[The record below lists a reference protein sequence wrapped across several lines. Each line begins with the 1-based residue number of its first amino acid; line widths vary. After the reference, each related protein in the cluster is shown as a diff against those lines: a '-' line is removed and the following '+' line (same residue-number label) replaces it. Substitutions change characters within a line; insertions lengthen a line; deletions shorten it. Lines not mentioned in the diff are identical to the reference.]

1 MMVLPVFVQNLIEVV
16 NISLELLLIFLY
28 FSLLSEKKN
37 NKTAIVLSYLGSV
50 VLLSS
55 AVLLSGNFIVNFLV
69 TAIVLALV
77 SFANFEDNLKHRFFL
92 IFIYLLIISLA
103 DPIVIGILYVANVG
117 MPEEFLQ
124 SSIGRYLGI
133 IGTDIIYLW
142 LISFTHRLIKKRIRD
157 LPVKYWILIMV
168 IPIFS
173 IFILQFMIDS
183 ITLNAENTNY
193 VALCLAISGISY
205 INITMFHFFESY
217 ENKVRLQYL
226 ETLQQQEQ
234 ENYSLLALT
243 YERMREFKHD
253 IENQFSVL
261 HDLMESGEI
270 EEALKYLDTLGG
282 FVRRS
287 NCLCHTGNNAVDSIV
302 NTKGSLA
309 QTYGIKFICR
319 VNIVSEIK
327 ADEMELCR
335 ILGNGL
341 DNAIEGCERLGNFP
355 KHILISISEDKDK
368 LYISISNTSDM
379 VDTENLSST
388 KKKAGMHGI
397 GVNSIKSSVERLK
410 GVAKFSYKDGVFKLN
425 IVVWN
430 G

>member
-1 MMVLPVFVQNLIEVV
+1 MMILPVFLKNLIEVG
-16 NISLELLLIFLY
+16 NICIELLLIFLY
-28 FSLLSEKKN
+28 FSLLSEKKG

-50 VLLSS
+50 VLMSIS
-55 AVLLSGNFIVNFLV
+55 VLLFGNFIVNFFV
-69 TAIVLALV
+69 TAIVLAVV
-77 SFANFEDNLKHRFFL
+77 SFVNFEDDFKHRFFL
-92 IFIYLLIISLA
+92 IFIYLLIISIA
-103 DPIVIGILYVANVG
+103 DPIVIGILYIANVG

-142 LISFTHRLIKKRIRD
+142 LISFTHRFVKKRIRD
-157 LPVKYWILIMV
+157 LPVRYWILIIV

-173 IFILQFMIDS
+173 IFILQFIIDS
-183 ITLNAENTNY
+183 ITLNAEHTNY
-193 VALCLAISGISY
+193 VALGFTISGIAY

-217 ENKVRLQYL
+217 ENNIKLKYL
-226 ETLQQQEQ
+226 ERLQQQEQ
-234 ENYSLLALT
+234 ENYSMLALT
-243 YERMREFKHD
+243 HKQMREFKHD

-261 HDLMESGEI
+261 HDLMESGKTEK
-270 EEALKYLDTLGG
+270 ALEYLDTLGG

-309 QTYGIKFICR
+309 QTYGIEFICR

-341 DNAIEGCERLGNFP
+341 DNAIEACERLENAK
-355 KHILISISEDKDK
+355 KHILFSISEDKDN
-368 LYISISNTSDM
+368 LYISIFNTSDR
-379 VDTENLSST
+379 VNTENLST
-388 KKKAGMHGI
+388 KKKTGMHGI

-410 GVAKFSYKDGVFKLN
+410 GVVKFSYKNSIFKLK
-425 IVVWN
+425 IVVPN

>member
-1 MMVLPVFVQNLIEVV
+1 MMILPVFLKNLIEVG
-16 NISLELLLIFLY
+16 NICIELLLIFLY
-28 FSLLSEKKN
+28 FSLLSEKKG

-50 VLLSS
+50 VLMSIS
-55 AVLLSGNFIVNFLV
+55 VLLFGNFIVNFFV
-69 TAIVLALV
+69 TAIVLAVV
-77 SFANFEDNLKHRFFL
+77 SFVNFEDDFKHRFFL
-92 IFIYLLIISLA
+92 IFIYLLIISIA
-103 DPIVIGILYVANVG
+103 DPIVIGILYIANVG

-142 LISFTHRLIKKRIRD
+142 LISFTHRFVKKRIRD
-157 LPVKYWILIMV
+157 LPVRYWILIIV

-173 IFILQFMIDS
+173 IFILQFIIDS
-183 ITLNAENTNY
+183 ITLNAEHTNY
-193 VALCLAISGISY
+193 VALGFTISGIAY

-217 ENKVRLQYL
+217 ENNIKLKYL
-226 ETLQQQEQ
+226 ERLQQQEQ
-234 ENYSLLALT
+234 ENYSMLALT
-243 YERMREFKHD
+243 HKQMREFKHD

-261 HDLMESGEI
+261 HDLMESGKTEK
-270 EEALKYLDTLGG
+270 ALEYLDTLGG

-309 QTYGIKFICR
+309 QTYGIEFICR

-341 DNAIEGCERLGNFP
+341 DNAIEACERLENAK
-355 KHILISISEDKDK
+355 KHILFSISEDKDN
-368 LYISISNTSDM
+368 LYISIFNTSDR
-379 VDTENLSST
+379 VNTENLST
-388 KKKAGMHGI
+388 KKKTGMHGI

-410 GVAKFSYKDGVFKLN
+410 GVVKFSYKNSIFKLN
-425 IVVWN
+425 IVVPN

>member
-1 MMVLPVFVQNLIEVV
+1 MKNLPVIIQNLIEIV
-16 NISLELLLIFLY
+16 NIAVEMLLIFLY
-28 FSLLSEKKN
+28 FSLLSRRRCSKVMFF
-37 NKTAIVLSYLGSV
+37 ISYVLMVSC
-50 VLLSS
+50 LSF
-55 AVLLSGNFIVNFLV
+55 AVLCFDNTIIYFITTIGILIY
-69 TAIVLALV
+69 TAFVVYSETIRKRIL
-77 SFANFEDNLKHRFFL
+77 L
-92 IFIYLLIISLA
+92 ILIYLLIISIA

-157 LPVKYWILIMV
+157 LPVIYWILIMV

-193 VALCLAISGISY
+193 VVLCLAIIGISY

-217 ENKVRLQYL
+217 ENKIKLQYL
-226 ETLQQQEQ
+226 ERLRQQEQ

-243 YERMREFKHD
+243 HKQMREFKHD
-253 IENQFSVL
+253 IQNQFSVL
-261 HDLMESGEI
+261 HDLMKSGKTEK
-270 EEALKYLDTLGG
+270 ALKYLDTLGTY
-282 FVRRS
+282 VRYS
-287 NCLCHTGNNAVDSIV
+287 NSLCHTGNNAVDSIV

-309 QTYGIKFICR
+309 QTYGIEFICR

-341 DNAIEGCERLGNFP
+341 DNAIEGCERLGNSP
-355 KHILISISEDKDK
+355 KHILLSISEDKDN
-368 LYISISNTSDM
+368 LLISISNTSDM

-388 KKKAGMHGI
+388 KKKTGMHGI

-410 GVAKFSYKDGVFKLN
+410 GVVKFSYKDSIFKLN
-425 IVVWN
+425 IVVPN
-430 G
+430 S

>member
-1 MMVLPVFVQNLIEVV
+1 MKNLPVIIQNLIEVV
-16 NISLELLLIFLY
+16 NIAVEMILIFLY
-28 FSLLSEKKN
+28 FSLLSSRRCGK
-37 NKTAIVLSYLGSV
+37 VMYFLSY
-50 VLLSS
+50 VLMVSCLSF
-55 AVLLSGNFIVNFLV
+55 AVLYFDNTIIYFITTIGILTY
-69 TAIVLALV
+69 TAFVVYSETIRKRIL
-77 SFANFEDNLKHRFFL
+77 L
-92 IFIYLLIISLA
+92 ILIYLLIISLA
-103 DPIVIGILYVANVG
+103 DPIVIGILCVANVG

-157 LPVKYWILIMV
+157 LPVVYWILIMV

-183 ITLNAENTNY
+183 ITLNAEHTNY
-193 VALCLAISGISY
+193 VTLGLAIIGISY

-217 ENKVRLQYL
+217 ENKIKLQYL
-226 ETLQQQEQ
+226 ERLRQQEQ

-243 YERMREFKHD
+243 HKQMREFKHD
-253 IENQFSVL
+253 IQNQFSVL
-261 HDLMESGEI
+261 HDLMKSGKTEK
-270 EEALKYLDTLGG
+270 ALKYLDTLDTY
-282 FVRRS
+282 VRYS
-287 NCLCHTGNNAVDSIV
+287 NSLCHTGNNAIDSIV
-302 NTKGSLA
+302 NTKGALA
-309 QTYGIKFICR
+309 QTYGIEFICR

-341 DNAIEGCERLGNFP
+341 DNAIEGCERLRNSP
-355 KHILISISEDKDK
+355 KHILLSISEDKEN
-368 LYISISNTSDM
+368 LLISISNTSDV

-388 KKKAGMHGI
+388 KKKTGMHGI

-410 GVAKFSYKDGVFKLN
+410 GVVKFSYKDSIFKLN
-425 IVVWN
+425 IVVPN